1 MQRWTDFKEA
11 FAAPL
16 ILVDR
21 EITQT
26 LEVAGHYIVPGIT
39 SRPRRQQI
47 VFKLLFDKPV
57 KGSKFIVVLCAI
69 LLQ

>member
-1 MQRWTDFKEA
+1 MYRGTASSAA
-11 FAAPL
+11 FVAPF

-47 VFKLLFDKPV
+47 VFKLLYDKPM
-57 KGSKFIVVLCAI
+57 KGSKFIIVLCAI